1 MSNTTKSK
9 DDDYIEAILLNNKF
23 KNASNQIGDA
33 DTKIQEAE
41 KFIKEQ
47 KKIKLKAE
55 WIINEINWETKLS
68 KIIPIMPK
76 SWKNNPKLLSR
87 YTNLTKVIQNNPKWW
102 MKWKDR
108 IELQDEW
115 IDFKESQF
123 ILDLDDLPETQNW
136 DDFKKN
142 NMIDNIPKIDYLKR
156 IKSFIIFAWIENYSL
171 LKDFLGFNDSYYWS
185 STEYNQDEAL
195 KIRFEN
201 SIEDDITSKE
211 IKLNIRTIK
220 KY

>member
-1 MSNTTKSK
+1 
-9 DDDYIEAILLNNKF
+9 
-23 KNASNQIGDA
+23 
-33 DTKIQEAE
+33 
-41 KFIKEQ
+41 
-47 KKIKLKAE
+47 
-55 WIINEINWETKLS
+55 
-68 KIIPIMPK
+68 
-76 SWKNNPKLLSR
+76 
-87 YTNLTKVIQNNPKWW
+87 